1 MLVKVSPIR
10 HAYAVN
16 CMTSANTTFYT
27 EKINVL

>member
-16 CMTSANTTFYT
+16 RMARANITVHAET
-27 EKINVL
+27 INVF